1 MGIKVGSNFDL
12 EAAEFLDSRNSTNT
26 ISSLTSDFTT
36 SNTPEGFEVFVKE
49 KGKWYQA
56 TKNTNKIVWNERPSG
71 YVDLKGYATESW
83 VNNKNYITSTSLNG
97 YATELWVTGKNYINA
112 SALNGYAT
120 QSWVNEQAFLKANA
134 LSTYSKIID
143 ADLKYFNKKDNVEQS
158 VKGITKFENTLKATK
173 VTTINTGTQNVLVLD
188 GEEIKQKS
196 VASFNAD
203 AVSKSSATPQA
214 IASDLTLKGK
224 VKVEKLPTS
233 ITPLLAVLANAAG
246 EFESLPTSDL
256 VKRYSL
262 PAELTQ
268 AYINANFLNAQFITG
283 SNRMIGGVVKPAL
296 YVNMGTYYFDIV
308 EKIIIT

>member
-83 VNNKNYITSTSLNG
+83 VKNKNYITSTSLNG
-97 YATELWVTGKNYINA
+97 YATELWVSNKNYITA

-134 LSTYSKIID
+134 LNSYSTTTQMTAAITTATAGMATQNWVGNQGFLKVADVNNKVDKITPQKQSYALANVNGTLSAVIPQLSSLSKVLGLTAEGNPATAETTEFKSVDTSLDEPGILQLIEKGTD
-143 ADLKYFNKKDNVEQS
+143 RVDFPNLNRIYFNCGNKWGFIQLVE
-158 VKGITKFENTLKATK
+158 
-173 VTTINTGTQNVLVLD
+173 
-188 GEEIKQKS
+188 
-196 VASFNAD
+196 
-203 AVSKSSATPQA
+203 VS
-214 IASDLTLKGK
+214 
-224 VKVEKLPTS
+224 
-233 ITPLLAVLANAAG
+233 
-246 EFESLPTSDL
+246 
-256 VKRYSL
+256 
-262 PAELTQ
+262 
-268 AYINANFLNAQFITG
+268 
-283 SNRMIGGVVKPAL
+283 
-296 YVNMGTYYFDIV
+296 
-308 EKIIIT
+308 